1 MIEVTMNSYRFGDD
15 DRGPYEFIWPPA
27 YYVSTLALVRVNFV
41 KEAYRMDSEHRLQ
54 ARVNS

>member
-1 MIEVTMNSYRFGDD
+1 MNSYRFGDD